1 MFNLCLKIAH
11 FNIYTEAKESELYS
25 FLVFKA
31 FLKHKLSTEPSGI
44 WESLSLQPYTFGMLI
59 WFLLVF
65 FNVD

>member
-1 MFNLCLKIAH
+1 MFNLCLIIAH

-44 WESLSLQPYTFGMLI
+44 LRILEPSAIHIWHVDLI
-59 WFLLVF
+59 FVSVF
-65 FNVD
+65 